1 MLIFVLMFS
10 IVAGLLTA
18 WFLNLFSERDE
29 DSQQVDI
36 EARLLASFRDHK
48 KQLNHMKRQK
58 ERLEAKKS
66 SPDLI
71 LRYAEDMEVLETRLQ
86 ELENDITQVWSY
98 RLIKE
103 MQDTYLDDVASFPVA
118 HSDEWRV
125 EQQEYHTMVTSL
137 RTYLERIRGRHKL
150 LAKRTFTVPKG
161 MAHEKSMAVIEKK
174 RAYFLERYVVL
185 LEKTDVLHDQFQYL
199 HDAIQVKRI
208 NEVKEEQQEI
218 EGILGGV
225 SSYLYEQSIE
235 EEELEITLTDHT
247 KELDFVTTD
256 INAQLSAEREVQQFM
271 REKIRKRHVSKK
283 SSQKLS

>member
-29 DSQQVDI
+29 DSQKVDI
-36 EARLLASFRDHK
+36 EVRLLASFHDHK
-48 KQLNHMKRQK
+48 KQLKHMKRQK

-71 LRYAEDMEVLETRLQ
+71 LRYAEDMEVLETRLE
-86 ELENDITQVWSY
+86 ELENDITQIWSY
-98 RLIKE
+98 RIIKE
-103 MQDTYLDDVASFPVA
+103 MQDAYLDDVASFPVA

-161 MAHEKSMAVIEKK
+161 MAHEKSMAVIERK

-185 LEKTDVLHDQFQYL
+185 IEKTDVLHDQFQYL

-247 KELDFVTTD
+247 KELDFVTAD
-256 INAQLSAEREVQQFM
+256 INAQLSAEREVQQYM

>member
-137 RTYLERIRGRHKL
+137 RTYLERIR
-150 LAKRTFTVPKG
+150 
-161 MAHEKSMAVIEKK
+161 
-174 RAYFLERYVVL
+174 
-185 LEKTDVLHDQFQYL
+185 
-199 HDAIQVKRI
+199 
-208 NEVKEEQQEI
+208 
-218 EGILGGV
+218 
-225 SSYLYEQSIE
+225 
-235 EEELEITLTDHT
+235 
-247 KELDFVTTD
+247 
-256 INAQLSAEREVQQFM
+256 
-271 REKIRKRHVSKK
+271 
-283 SSQKLS
+283 

>member
-29 DSQQVDI
+29 DSQKVDI
-36 EARLLASFRDHK
+36 EARLLASFHDHK

-71 LRYAEDMEVLETRLQ
+71 LRYAEDMEVLETRLK
-86 ELENDITQVWSY
+86 ELENDITQIWSY
-98 RLIKE
+98 RIIKE
-103 MQDTYLDDVASFPVA
+103 MQDAYLDDVASFPVA

-185 LEKTDVLHDQFQYL
+185 IEKTDVLHDQFQYL

-247 KELDFVTTD
+247 KELDFVTAD
-256 INAQLSAEREVQQFM
+256 INAQLSAEREVQQYM

>member
-29 DSQQVDI
+29 DSQKVDI
-36 EARLLASFRDHK
+36 EARLLASFHDHK

-71 LRYAEDMEVLETRLQ
+71 LRYAEDMEVLETRLK
-86 ELENDITQVWSY
+86 ELENDITQIWSY
-98 RLIKE
+98 RIIKE
-103 MQDTYLDDVASFPVA
+103 MQDAYLDDVASFPVA

-185 LEKTDVLHDQFQYL
+185 IEKTDVLHDQFQYL

-235 EEELEITLTDHT
+235 EEELEITLTEHT
-247 KELDFVTTD
+247 KELDFVTAD
-256 INAQLSAEREVQQFM
+256 INAQLSAEREVQQYM